1 MNSSPRSDSEALDW
15 AAPWRI
21 ERPARAKPLPGP
33 ALDAWLEQRLLVR
46 AARDLKAVLDRI
58 HPAIARNQPVARL
71 DEDAVLSAVLG
82 LLETPQAGCDG
93 ASPNTRGMAQ
103 SKARAFLA
111 YFVRGFRQYCLT
123 HGLRVPRLP
132 LIREFSLDNGLL
144 DSDTFGGL
152 QDYRRYVRA
161 LSAAIERL
169 LDASTVPSPTELT
182 ALIVGSAALFGGLPH
197 EAQWKSLANALTRP
211 PATDGSILWFM
222 LDAPAPLR
230 WIADPVTEALLRRL
244 MSRDRLPLSE
254 TGSYSGRALQ
264 TLLDMDGRSS
274 TAAERLRTAVQAAH
288 LRHFAPDTA
297 AVAQGLISNTP
308 LPEEAWLRLISGTR
322 HLVHRT
328 RIATSAP
335 RPRRTAAPA
344 TIEQTRLAA
353 VIEHVVAAV
362 SWNPSAERASGGV
375 PGPSS
380 APDRYATRART
391 ELARCEQKLSELFSR
406 AGKPGGHACTY
417 AYGLICY
424 ARDLLELGGLKRA
437 SLAPSTVSNYVSI
450 IKNHLTALWSEDLVA
465 LPTEKRE
472 QAYQTEIRAQAIGG
486 RNTYRT
492 AFEGF
497 ERSLLRHLDIAD
509 EVDWGLIQGHPR
521 PRELP
526 PADANLIDPALYRHM
541 FQSLRAGSSIDPL
554 EAMRHALLIVLYRF
568 GLRTGEAA
576 ELMVGSVQFHANG
589 TVSVRI
595 QRSTLTTRKTINA
608 IRTVGPIPLAADEYG
623 ALRDYCHWRESG
635 TPGRPRERSATY
647 LFSTPGTGRLEL
659 VLNAQQSLVECLREV
674 AGDPNLRARHFRH
687 AFVSRLYVS
696 GRGDLECLNDD
707 TLVAVT
713 DEWQRAYLAGHAAPD
728 TSIVSYT
735 HTNELVHWHYARQ
748 LVRHE
753 VSPGLLSRLAG
764 NDARSLERAEL
775 RAGDEVELID
785 LYLQSLRRGFPCRN
799 VPNALAGRIP
809 YPPMEV
815 GPLVIASPTHDDGLD
830 WTAAWDVYA
839 RARIGKAANDVG
851 EHAIAIQVRVRE
863 LITHGRLRQRPHR
876 RPQLGMAEQAA
887 AAHLWPRLP
896 TDAALQ
902 RLINAAAQWLRP
914 DAYRLSLPAAL
925 AIELAY
931 ELRSAGLREIEMLP
945 APSQRQWLVHQ
956 TSDAARHK
964 AWLELVA
971 FMYCSLPV
979 AANLLSSEGPL
990 PAHRPAWLELEGNS

>member
-15 AAPWRI
+15 VAPWRI

-33 ALDAWLEQRLLVR
+33 ALDAWMEQRLLLR
-46 AARDLKAVLDRI
+46 AARNLKAVLDRI
-58 HPAIARNQPVARL
+58 DPAIARNEPVAEL
-71 DEDAVLSAVLG
+71 DEDAVLTSILE
-82 LLETPQAGCDG
+82 LLETPQPDYDK
-93 ASPNTRGMAQ
+93 ASSNTRGMAQ
-103 SKARAFLA
+103 RKARAFLA
-111 YFVRGFRQYCLT
+111 YFVRGFRQYCLA
-123 HGLRVPRLP
+123 HHLRVPRLP

-144 DSDTFGGL
+144 DAGTFGGL

-161 LSAAIERL
+161 LSAAIEKL
-169 LDASTVPSPTELT
+169 LNEPTAPSPTELT
-182 ALIVGSAALFGGLPH
+182 ALIIGSAALFGGLPR
-197 EAQWKSLANALTRP
+197 EAQWKSLANALARP
-211 PATDGSILWFM
+211 PATDGSILWFV
-222 LDAPAPLR
+222 LEAPTTLR
-230 WIADPVTEALLRRL
+230 WIADPVTESLLRRF
-244 MSRDRLPLSE
+244 MSNDRLPLSE

-274 TAAERLRTAVQAAH
+274 IAAERLQTAVRAAH

-297 AVAQGLISNTP
+297 AVAQALISNTP

-322 HLVHRT
+322 HVAHRA

-353 VIEHVVAAV
+353 VIEHIAAAV
-362 SWNPSAERASGGV
+362 SWNSSAERASGGV
-375 PGPSS
+375 HGRGS

-406 AGKPGGHACTY
+406 AGTPGGHVCTY

-424 ARDLLELGGLKRA
+424 ARDLLELGGLKRT

-450 IKNHLTALWSEDLVA
+450 IKNHLTALWFEDLVA

-472 QAYQTEIRAQAIGG
+472 QAYQTEIRAQVIGG

-497 ERSLLRHLDIAD
+497 ERSLLRHLDVAD
-509 EVDWGLIQGHPR
+509 EVDWGLIQGHAR

-541 FQSLRAGSSIDPL
+541 FQSLGVGSSTDPL
-554 EAMRHALLIVLYRF
+554 QAMRHALLIVLYRF

-576 ELMVGSVQFHANG
+576 ELTVGSVQFYANG
-589 TVSVRI
+589 TVGVRI
-595 QRSTLTTRKTINA
+595 QPSTLTTRKTINA
-608 IRTVGPIPLAADEYG
+608 IRTVGPIPLAPDEYE
-623 ALRDYCHWRESG
+623 ALRDYCAWRASG
-635 TPGRPRERSATY
+635 TPGRARERSATY
-647 LFSTPGTGRLEL
+647 LFSTPDTRSLEL
-659 VLNAQQSLVECLREV
+659 VLNAQQTLVEYLREV

-696 GRGDLECLNDD
+696 GRGDLECLNSD
-707 TLVAVT
+707 TPTAVT

-748 LVRHE
+748 LIRHE